1 MGLRFLLNNFAFCFQ
16 IDVNKV
22 NNELKSSLFYAT
34 STKMITLLLKHGG
47 NPNQLHPLTDK
58 SVFDYFLDFMPE
70 GCNAILDHFIM
81 LNGSSFQGKVKYK

>member
-1 MGLRFLLNNFAFCFQ
+1 
-16 IDVNKV
+16 
-22 NNELKSSLFYAT
+22 
-34 STKMITLLLKHGG
+34 MITLLLKHGG

-81 LNGSSFQGKVKYK
+81 LNGSSFQGKVK

>member
-1 MGLRFLLNNFAFCFQ
+1 
-16 IDVNKV
+16 
-22 NNELKSSLFYAT
+22 
-34 STKMITLLLKHGG
+34 MISLLLKHGG

-81 LNGSSFQGKVKYK
+81 LNGSSFQGKVKYTLLYKVPSKSTGKNFVTNVYCFYL